1 MSSEYDKGK
10 KAQRE
15 HRERLRANTTAVE
28 FIVAP
33 PGAYE
38 PADDRRRKG
47 MHRVAYRSQ
56 RHPSVETFVKAPMR
70 NPGATW
76 QGATKEDWTQAT
88 FLKRLDW
95 EENAPRFLDLPPK
108 PYSTERLTVP
118 LGMIDFWYD
127 KAMYGKVDMNQQ
139 PIFFSETYALGLIEG
154 NLDLMAPSFVAQ
166 AWRAFNAEWSRQ
178 WRTNPLIWDGGV
190 FKPSESNGQLKVESA
205 WRSVHPGYQS
215 HMEEIFTNFQ
225 RWTFIENRR
234 RKILTFKDFVQSF
247 LYYFD
252 SNAPTT
258 PVSLS
263 GYILSRYCPRSIS
276 GFQIELAADDPSD
289 DLIKKQRW
297 QNDPNFEIFIAYLQK
312 YGFMLDFNIPSRVVA
327 DVTSTPMREFI
338 RDYAIEGW
346 HPGKEGEIGA
356 SIDTLRRRA
365 RDLYRE
371 KTPEAEALAQKYSAA
386 VLKYQTK
393 SLDIMFRTCYYRSDS
408 QDLQKLM
415 NYLCTFWN
423 DYVSAFPT
431 EVVTQHREGTSGTNM
446 ETITINYQRA
456 KVKFDGNANP
466 SERNLKDPFSILG
479 GKTLKRRT
487 GNTGKTSSY
496 DVWTDT
502 FGPSF
507 PAKFYFF
514 IRAREGAVNWS
525 QKRFDRYVK
534 IMTDYQKNFDGE
546 AALSY
551 INSKIQRLP
560 SPGGNPAF
568 RTVEHPSKL
577 YSLYESRERSRAGA
591 GVFMLK
597 V

>member
-1 MSSEYDKGK
+1 
-10 KAQRE
+10 
-15 HRERLRANTTAVE
+15 
-28 FIVAP
+28 
-33 PGAYE
+33 
-38 PADDRRRKG
+38 
-47 MHRVAYRSQ
+47 
-56 RHPSVETFVKAPMR
+56 
-70 NPGATW
+70 
-76 QGATKEDWTQAT
+76 
-88 FLKRLDW
+88 
-95 EENAPRFLDLPPK
+95 
-108 PYSTERLTVP
+108 
-118 LGMIDFWYD
+118 
-127 KAMYGKVDMNQQ
+127 
-139 PIFFSETYALGLIEG
+139 
-154 NLDLMAPSFVAQ
+154 
-166 AWRAFNAEWSRQ
+166 
-178 WRTNPLIWDGGV
+178 
-190 FKPSESNGQLKVESA
+190 
-205 WRSVHPGYQS
+205 
-215 HMEEIFTNFQ
+215 MEEIFTNFQ

-356 SIDTLRRRA
+356 SINTLRGRA
-365 RDLYRE
+365 RELYRE